1 MTVHESGS
9 RSGWRGLRGAALAQ
23 VLRATDRV
31 SRTQLA
37 ALTAAMAAFAWGLM
51 TVGAYV
57 RASGSGMGCPDW
69 PICKGQLV
77 VGGDHALVEEIHRW
91 IVTVMSVGL
100 ITIAIIVLARF
111 KHERRVTRPMWWVLG
126 FLALQVALG
135 GITVILKNIS
145 WTVVMHYGGA
155 SLLVASIALLAVRL
169 HYPQLSGTRDRFWT
183 LTHWF
188 VGLSFGLLLAGSTL
202 ANAGSDTV
210 CGSGFPL
217 CRGTLVPALD
227 HNVVIALI
235 HRTWAGAMLIFA
247 VVLLL
252 RSRSA
257 RAGQPIIRRLVAVI
271 LGLYIVQAFLG
282 FVIVGMTDTTATEVV
297 HSSFGS
303 LTWLALASLLA
314 LVRTLPAV
322 PVARAEDP
330 APLVGMSTDGFMGT
344 ATDVRPNAGTY
355 RCDRYLQ
362 SP

>member
-1 MTVHESGS
+1 MDIPLPLKICPDPGGSGASRTLGSYFGMTVHESGS

-23 VLRATDRV
+23 VLRAADRV

-37 ALTAAMAAFAWGLM
+37 ALTAAMAAFAWGLV

-57 RASGSGMGCPDW
+57 RASGSRMGCPDW

-91 IVTVMSVGL
+91 IVTVLSVGL
-100 ITIAIIVLARF
+100 ITIAIIVLVRF

-169 HYPQLSGTRDRFWT
+169 RYPQLSGTRDRFWT

-210 CGSGFPL
+210 CGGGFPL

-235 HRTWAGAMLIFA
+235 HRT
-247 VVLLL
+247 
-252 RSRSA
+252 
-257 RAGQPIIRRLVAVI
+257 
-271 LGLYIVQAFLG
+271 
-282 FVIVGMTDTTATEVV
+282 
-297 HSSFGS
+297 
-303 LTWLALASLLA
+303 
-314 LVRTLPAV
+314 
-322 PVARAEDP
+322 
-330 APLVGMSTDGFMGT
+330 
-344 ATDVRPNAGTY
+344 
-355 RCDRYLQ
+355 
-362 SP
+362 